1 MGAGTDEEQGER
13 PIAGSATPGV
23 RPEFGARAF
32 AGAVSGARV
41 PFEVPQPWYVRF
53 PPIYAIAIAI
63 VAGDGL
69 GNFHLFFPL
78 WLAAL
83 TAIGALALFLAR
95 KPSAGVA
102 TALGAIALA
111 STVSVHRML
120 TPASGPLSLRRF
132 HAGTLLTITGRLAR
146 EPEWFPDKTRIYVSV
161 SEAGTRDGTVSP
173 VGGLMRVTVLDHQ
186 RFRIGD
192 EVRFAGRIRF
202 PRNFGDPGE
211 FDYESFMARQGI
223 GATALA
229 LSPANGG
236 LPVTILGHHPSFP
249 ASQIEE
255 IRDRIGAFIGAHLDE
270 PVASEM
276 RALVI
281 GERGGISQG
290 VRNTF
295 ARTGMAHLLVISG
308 LHLSMVAAAV
318 FGLVRLLM
326 LLFPAVAA
334 RGWANKI
341 AAVAAM
347 LAVSAYAAIAGH
359 HISTERALIMV
370 LAYMF
375 AVVMDRPRAALASLA
390 LAAIVICIVLP
401 GSSADVGFQLS
412 FASVIAIVLGMRR
425 FTAWAERRRRR
436 LPGAFRRRSFAAA
449 IALGVAGY
457 VAVSFWAMLGTAPL
471 VARDFN
477 QFSTVGLVANAIVVP
492 IMGFTGTVTGLA
504 ASAMSLVAPAIAAP
518 LLAVAGKLITAGN
531 YLARWFVGWPF
542 AWTRVFTPT
551 IPEIALAYAALM
563 LWLTWPMASLEEP
576 RSPPSGAAAGAH
588 GASPANPGWRTMALA
603 AIGAIL
609 VVDAGWWTYQRYFNP
624 ELRVAFLSVGQGD
637 AAVVQ
642 FPGRRVMVVD
652 AGGAWHGFDMG
663 ERVVARY
670 LWSRKIMHVD
680 WLALSHP
687 DLDHFGGFGFIARN
701 FSPRTFWTIP
711 ASRPDL
717 SYLDLLDELRE
728 LKVPI
733 RFMDDSVPPIHIGAA
748 TLQVLNAPAAAKTSR
763 NDRSMVL
770 RITDGPEAYLFTG
783 DIEAPAER
791 ALIRGGH
798 DLRATVLKV
807 PHHGSRTS
815 STLDFIEAVHPSVAV
830 ISLGYHN
837 RFHFPAKSVL
847 ARYAREGVRVL
858 RTDHDGAVLTEA
870 SSGGLELDAYRSGVV
885 IRLGAPAVSNSE
897 PRAADPSAVVRPAR
911 AGGH

>member
-1 MGAGTDEEQGER
+1 MRSKIEAGA
-13 PIAGSATPGV
+13 
-23 RPEFGARAF
+23 FARALSR
-32 AGAVSGARV
+32 AGD
-41 PFEVPQPWYVRF
+41 PFEARRPWYVRF

-63 VAGDGL
+63 VGGDGL
-69 GNFHLFFPL
+69 GNFHIFFPL

-83 TAIGALALFLAR
+83 AALGALAMFLAR

-102 TALGAIALA
+102 AALAAIALA

-120 TPASGPLSLRRF
+120 TPATGPLSLRRF
-132 HAGTLLTITGRLAR
+132 HAGTLLTITGRLAL
-146 EPEWFPDKTRIYVSV
+146 EPEWFPDKTRIYVLV
-161 SEAGTRDGTVSP
+161 SEAETRDGAVSP
-173 VGGLMRVTVLDHQ
+173 VRGLMRVTVLDHQ

-192 EVRFAGRIRF
+192 EVKFAGRIRF

-229 LSPANGG
+229 LSPRNGG
-236 LPVTILGHHPSFP
+236 LPVTILAHHPSFP

-255 IRDRIGAFIGAHLDE
+255 IRDRIGSFIGAHLDE
-270 PVASEM
+270 PAASEM
-276 RALVI
+276 KALVI
-281 GERGGISQG
+281 GERGGISQDL
-290 VRNTF
+290 RNTF

-326 LLFPAVAA
+326 LLFPAIAA

-341 AAVAAM
+341 AAIAAM

-390 LAAIVICIVLP
+390 LAAIIICIVLP

-425 FTAWAERRRRR
+425 FTAWADRRRRR
-436 LPGAFRRRSFAAA
+436 LPAAFRRRSFAASIG
-449 IALGVAGY
+449 IAVVGY

-471 VARDFN
+471 VAYDFN

-492 IMGFTGTVTGLA
+492 AMGFAGTVLGLA
-504 ASAMSLVAPAIAAP
+504 ASAISLVAPPIAAP
-518 LLAVAGKLITAGN
+518 LLVLAGKLITAGN

-542 AWTRVFTPT
+542 AWTRIFTPT
-551 IPEIALAYAALM
+551 ILEIALACGALM
-563 LWLTWPMASLEEP
+563 LWLTWPMPSLEAP
-576 RSPPSGAAAGAH
+576 RSDPTGAAAGAAN
-588 GASPANPGWRTMALA
+588 GSPVNPGWRRIALA
-603 AIGAIL
+603 AIGAVL

-624 ELRVAFLSVGQGD
+624 DLRVAFLSVGQGD

-652 AGGAWHGFDMG
+652 SGGAWHGFDMG
-663 ERVVARY
+663 QRVVARY

-687 DLDHFGGFGFIARN
+687 DLDHFGGFGFVARN
-701 FSPRTFWTIP
+701 FSPRAFWTIP
-711 ASRPDL
+711 TSRPDL
-717 SYLDLLDELRE
+717 TYLDLLDELKE

-733 RFMDDSVPPIHIGAA
+733 RFMDDSAPALHIGAA
-748 TLQVLNAPAAAKTSR
+748 TLRVLNAPAIPKTKR

-798 DLRATVLKV
+798 DLGATVLKV

-815 STLDFIEAVHPSVAV
+815 STMDFIEAIHPSIAV

-847 ARYAREGVRVL
+847 ARYAREGARVL
-858 RTDHDGAVLTEA
+858 RTDQDGAVLTEV

-885 IRLGAPAVSNSE
+885 IYLGAPAISGPE
-897 PRAADPSAVVRPAR
+897 PVPASPSAIAGPAH